1 MKYSEKLNGYWEEG
15 YHYYVEIRD
24 DAMTVRDY
32 RRKIALETHI
42 SYDADGLEWGERTV
56 ISTGDNVLS
65 RDGSGNPFTM
75 IKELAYENGELKL
88 LYYYTIMGETLYTL
102 KKVENGPFDHITIRD
117 EEYLPR
123 LQGRWVEWSENGKH
137 ADSLTISG
145 DRLTM
150 PGVNGARVHAVSY
163 KYDKDRVYIV
173 PANLISSDFGAWAR
187 IEVLPDMLTTR
198 MIIFDASV
206 PLSVFAREDML
217 DKIEIPAAA
226 KEPIRSTMTHIPGK
240 MFMPIGFKPAPPAPE
255 KKEKKE
261 KKDGAACCPCC
272 GFELGANHGKFCPEC
287 GSRL

>member
-1 MKYSEKLNGYWEEG
+1 
-15 YHYYVEIRD
+15 
-24 DAMTVRDY
+24 
-32 RRKIALETHI
+32 
-42 SYDADGLEWGERTV
+42 
-56 ISTGDNVLS
+56 
-65 RDGSGNPFTM
+65 M

-88 LYYYTIMGETLYTL
+88 LYYYTITGETLYTL
-102 KKVENGPFDHITIRD
+102 KKVENGPFDHIIIRD
-117 EEYLPR
+117 AEYLPR

-137 ADSLTISG
+137 ADSLMISG

-217 DKIEIPAAA
+217 GKIDIPPEA
-226 KEPIRSTMTHIPGK
+226 KRSVRSTMTR
-240 MFMPIGFKPAPPAPE
+240 MPEQTAGTDGFISEYPSPE
-255 KKEKKE
+255 KSREKS
-261 KKDGAACCPCC
+261 GRPFCPCC
-272 GFELGANHGKFCPEC
+272 GFEVGADHGNFCPEC